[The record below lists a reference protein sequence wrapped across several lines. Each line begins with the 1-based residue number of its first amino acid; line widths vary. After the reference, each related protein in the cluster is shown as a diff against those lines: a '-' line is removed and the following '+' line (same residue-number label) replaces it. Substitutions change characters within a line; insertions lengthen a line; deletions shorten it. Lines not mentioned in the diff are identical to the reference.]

1 MTTSEPKARVLAV
14 DDEEALLRYYQRA
27 VGSAGY
33 EVVTCERPA
42 DALAELDKGRFD
54 VILTDLAMPGMSG
67 IELLRAARTRDMDV
81 PVIIITAS
89 PALETALQAIDEGAL
104 RYLVKPVR
112 AEELLSAVE
121 RAVALGRMSRLKR
134 QALAMLQQ
142 RGDEPGDRAGAIA
155 AFDRALAGLTMA
167 YQPVVDVAAGTVFGY
182 EALMRS
188 SEKAYASPMVLL
200 EAAERLDRLNDLGR
214 RVRILVAEQVP
225 LAPPTSAL
233 LVNLHPRD
241 LLDNDLFDPKA
252 PLSLQ
257 ARRVILEITERSLLE
272 DVPNPHA
279 RIARL
284 RALGYRIA
292 VDDLGA
298 GYAGLNSFA
307 QLEPDLVKLDLTLV
321 RDIHLAP
328 TKRSLVQ
335 AMIEVCRQLKV
346 LLIAEGVETAA
357 ERDVL
362 SELRCPLMQGYLFAR
377 PGPPFLEPT
386 L

>member
-377 PGPPFLEPT
+377 PGPPFLVPT